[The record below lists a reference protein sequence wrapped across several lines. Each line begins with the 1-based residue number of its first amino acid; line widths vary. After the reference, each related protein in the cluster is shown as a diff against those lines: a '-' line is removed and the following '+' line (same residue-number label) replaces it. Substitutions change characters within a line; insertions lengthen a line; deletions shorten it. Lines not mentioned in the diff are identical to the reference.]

1 MTPTTDQVEARIG
14 ELRRLLS
21 DADRAYYV
29 EAEPIMSD
37 RDYDRLL
44 RELADLEA
52 AHPELADPDSP
63 TARVGGEPI
72 DAFRS
77 VRHAVPMQS
86 IDNSYEIQD
95 LRAWYDRARKA
106 LELAE
111 PQPLPLTLDPKIDGV
126 AASLRYEG
134 GRLVLAATRGD
145 GQSGD
150 DITAQVRTMR
160 SVALQLDAS
169 RAAVPPVLE
178 VRGEI
183 YMPNAE
189 FERINREREEA
200 GEPLLANARNAAAG
214 TLKSLDPSL
223 TARRGLCFVAHGR
236 GETRGLEGVDGYAA
250 FLDRVRDLGLP
261 VTDATRVEDI
271 DAAVACIESFR
282 SRRGSLPYGVDGMVV
297 RVDAFARQEALGSTS
312 KAPRWCIAFK
322 YPAEQ
327 ARTRLRHVEW
337 QVGKN
342 GTLTPRATMDPVEVA
357 GTTVR
362 HATLHNIEEI
372 HRKDIRLGDAVII
385 EKAGEIIPQVIEPI
399 LAERTGREQVI
410 EAPSACPACG
420 GPVEPVGP
428 KIYCINPEC
437 PAQFRERL
445 AWFVGRGQMDVD
457 GFGEKLVE
465 AAVDAG
471 LVTHFADIFALRAE
485 QLRDLPRM
493 GEKSATNLV
502 EAIDRSRDRGLE
514 RVLVGLGIQQ
524 IGHAAARTLALHFPD
539 AEAIREASIE
549 QLEALPDFGPI
560 TAKLLHEYLHSP
572 AGRETFER
580 LEAAGVSLRSS
591 LYGTATAASGD
602 GASPF
607 AGRTIVLTGT
617 LESFTRPDLTQRLQ
631 ALGAKVTG
639 SVSARTDLVIA
650 GEEAGSKLEKARALG
665 IEVWDES
672 RLLQELP
679 AGD

>member
-1 MTPTTDQVEARIG
+1 MTPATEQVEARVRD
-14 ELRRLLS
+14 LRHRLTE
-21 DADRAYYV
+21 ADRAYYV
-29 EAEPIMSD
+29 DAEPIMSD

-44 RELADLEA
+44 KELADLEA
-52 AHPELADPDSP
+52 AHPDLADPDSP
-63 TARVGGEPI
+63 TARVGGAPI
-72 DAFRS
+72 DAFRA
-77 VRHAVPMQS
+77 VQHAVPMQS
-86 IDNSYEIQD
+86 IDNSYEVED
-95 LRAWYDRARKA
+95 LRAWYDRARKG

-111 PQPLPLTLDPKIDGV
+111 DQPLPLTLDPKIDGV
-126 AASLRYEG
+126 AASLRYED

-145 GQSGD
+145 GRTGD
-150 DITAQVRTMR
+150 DITAQVRVMR
-160 SVALQLDAS
+160 SVALHLDAS
-169 RAAVPPVLE
+169 RAPVPPVLE
-178 VRGEI
+178 IRGEI

-189 FERINREREEA
+189 FERINRDREQR

-223 TARRGLCFVAHGR
+223 TAERGLCFVAHGR
-236 GETRGLEGVDGYAA
+236 GETRGLDDVDGYAA
-250 FLDRVRDLGLP
+250 FLDRVRELGLP
-261 VTDATRVEDI
+261 VTDATRAEDI
-271 DAAVACIESFR
+271 DAAVARIEAFR
-282 SRRGSLPYGVDGMVV
+282 ERRGSLPYGVDGMVV
-297 RVDAFARQEALGSTS
+297 RVDEFARQRVLGSTS

-399 LAERTGREQVI
+399 LAERTGQERVI
-410 EAPSACPACG
+410 EAPTACPACG

-493 GEKSATNLV
+493 GEKSAANLV

-524 IGHAAARTLALHFPD
+524 IGHAAARTLAMHFPD
-539 AEAIREASIE
+539 AGAIREASIE
-549 QLEALPDFGPI
+549 QLEELPDFGPI

-591 LYGTATAASGD
+591 LYGMASAAGED
-602 GASPF
+602 GEGPF

-617 LESFTRPDLTQRLQ
+617 LESFTRPELTQRLQ
-631 ALGAKVTG
+631 GLGAKVTG

-650 GEEAGSKLEKARALG
+650 GEEAGSKLEKARALD

-679 AGD
+679 SED

>member
-1 MTPTTDQVEARIG
+1 MTPATDPVEARVRD
-14 ELRRLLS
+14 LRRRLAE
-21 DADRAYYV
+21 ADRAYYV

-37 RDYDRLL
+37 RDYDQLL
-44 RELADLEA
+44 RELGDLEA

-77 VRHAVPMQS
+77 VQHAVPMQS
-86 IDNSYEIQD
+86 IDNSYEIED
-95 LRAWYDRARKA
+95 LRAWYDRVRKG

-111 PQPLPLTLDPKIDGV
+111 GQPLPLTLDPKIDGV
-126 AASLRYEG
+126 AASLRYED

-145 GQSGD
+145 GRSGD
-150 DITAQVRTMR
+150 EITAQVRTMR

-169 RAAVPPVLE
+169 RAPVPAVLE

-189 FERINREREEA
+189 FQRINREREER

-214 TLKSLDPSL
+214 TLKSLDPAL

-236 GETRGLEGVDGYAA
+236 GETRGLDDVDGYAA
-250 FLDRVRDLGLP
+250 FLDRVRELGLP
-261 VTDATRVEDI
+261 VTDATRAEDI

-282 SRRGSLPYGVDGMVV
+282 YRRGSLPYGVDGMVV

-327 ARTRLRHVEW
+327 ARTRLRAVTW

-357 GTTVR
+357 GTTVQ

-385 EKAGEIIPQVIEPI
+385 EKAGEIIPQVVEPI
-399 LAERTGREQVI
+399 LQERTGRERVI
-410 EAPSACPACG
+410 EPPTTCPACD

-445 AWFVGRGQMDVD
+445 AWFVGRGQMDVE

-471 LVTHFADIFALRAE
+471 LVSHFADIFALQAE
-485 QLRDLPRM
+485 QLEDLPRM
-493 GEKSATNLV
+493 GSKSAAKLV
-502 EAIDRSRDRGLE
+502 QAIDRSRERGLE

-524 IGHAAARTLALHFPD
+524 IGHAAARTLAQHFPD
-539 AEAIREASIE
+539 AAAIRAASVE

-560 TAKLLHEYLHSP
+560 TARLLHEYLHSP

-580 LEAAGVSLRSS
+580 LAEAGVRLTSS
-591 LYGTATAASGD
+591 LHGTGVAGEAGE
-602 GASPF
+602 GPF
-607 AGRTIVLTGT
+607 AGRTVVLTGT
-617 LESFTRPDLTQRLQ
+617 LESFTRPELTERLQ

-650 GEEAGSKLEKARALG
+650 GEEAGSKLEKARSLG

-672 RLLQELP
+672 RLLEELP
-679 AGD
+679 AGA